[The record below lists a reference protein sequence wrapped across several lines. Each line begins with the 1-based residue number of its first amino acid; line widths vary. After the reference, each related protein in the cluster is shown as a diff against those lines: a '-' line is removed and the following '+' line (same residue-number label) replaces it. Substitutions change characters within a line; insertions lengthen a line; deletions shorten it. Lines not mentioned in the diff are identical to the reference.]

1 MLPQP
6 RLKKDYNGRAFRYL
20 ELTLHN
26 ALEQRLATAPPQEHS
41 DVHLALGKKF
51 VTEGRYAEA
60 ERELSEVV
68 SLSPADPQGYLL
80 LAQVLE
86 TEGKHQ
92 EAAAELEASL
102 KLKNTVEAH
111 LSLAHVYLSL
121 NQPAQAR
128 MQGQA
133 ALDLDPGNHEA
144 EQLIQETPVG
154 GATSRKTP

>member
-1 MLPQP
+1 
-6 RLKKDYNGRAFRYL
+6 
-20 ELTLHN
+20 
-26 ALEQRLATAPPQEHS
+26 
-41 DVHLALGKKF
+41 
-51 VTEGRYAEA
+51 
-60 ERELSEVV
+60 
-68 SLSPADPQGYLL
+68 L

-121 NQPAQAR
+121 NQPALAR

-144 EQLIQETPVG
+144 EQLIQQTPAG
-154 GATSRKTP
+154 AATSRKTP